1 MFIIYF
7 MFCILALIVFSILG
21 IFSATHRALARQ
33 ALDCVFRRVTF
44 RPCNTDFKEKIK
56 NKILAK
62 LLNRSDLTARLFNKH
77 FELLSWIFFILM
89 VVSTVW
95 VVRGGHNYYLYGSCN
110 GLNQSGFCAFDP
122 GGENNKVTQINSA
135 GICSPEQH
143 NEKSLTLNGV
153 DLSSF
158 PQINTGSKNTI
169 VFIGCY
175 ECDYSRKAYPEIR
188 QLVEKEKANLIFAHY
203 PAIANTS
210 YLSDIAYCAYEQNQ
224 EKFWALNDYLFTAD
238 KTKLSDT
245 AFINQTLGEFGFNAA
260 GINQCLSDTEA
271 RNAIKKQFQELQKT
285 KLYGTPTI
293 FINGQ
298 AFVGPKPY
306 RVYRSAIKKFI
317 FF

>member
-1 MFIIYF
+1 

-33 ALDCVFRRVTF
+33 ALNCVFRRITF

-62 LLNRSDLTARLFNKH
+62 LLNRSNLAARLFNKH

-89 VVSTVW
+89 IASTLW
-95 VVRGGHNYYLYGSCN
+95 VARGGYNFYLYGSCN

-122 GGENNKVTQINSA
+122 KGENNKITQLNNV

-143 NEKSLTLNGV
+143 NEKNLTLNGV
-153 DLSSF
+153 DLSNF

-175 ECDYSRKAYPEIR
+175 ECDYSRKAYPEVR

-203 PAIANTS
+203 PAITNTN
-210 YLSDIAYCAYEQNQ
+210 YLSEIDYCAYNKDQT
-224 EKFWALNDYLFTAD
+224 KFWALNDYLFAAD
-238 KTKLSDT
+238 KTKIYDKN
-245 AFINQTLGEFGFNAA
+245 FINQTLTNFGFDADK
-260 GINQCLSDTEA
+260 INRCLNSAETKTANET
-271 RNAIKKQFQELQKT
+271 QFKELQKT